1 MRRAAD
7 LNGVSVKAYAGTTG
21 VILAMDV
28 AGARRTGL
36 LGFAIERE
44 DLTGPRKGRRKWLS
58 GGLHF
63 RGVPRPAGIPVP
75 SNEGPIQKF
84 RWSDYTVY
92 PDSGY
97 AYTVHPAYGEPGD
110 LDIRDGPRVD
120 VATSGLDGAHG
131 VIFNRAAAA
140 SQAFATRFPE
150 VQAALDAARKAKK
163 PLAGVELP
171 PKAYTWLSRGLLD
184 RILAF
189 IGAATDARHGLD
201 IAIYEYEL
209 PAIRKAVAD
218 AAARGVTIRIVY
230 HARAGDEQTSENA
243 KSLETPRRPRPSS
256 ASSRRSTG
264 ATRRPRRR
272 TTSTG

>member
-1 MRRAAD
+1 MRRAAN

-28 AGARRTGL
+28 AGARSIRRTASRATSTSG
-36 LGFAIERE
+36 
-44 DLTGPRKGRRKWLS
+44 TGPVSTWRRAASTGRTASSSTALRPRARPSQPGSPRSRRRSTRRARRKS
-58 GGLHF
+58 
-63 RGVPRPAGIPVP
+63 R
-75 SNEGPIQKF
+75 
-84 RWSDYTVY
+84 
-92 PDSGY
+92 
-97 AYTVHPAYGEPGD
+97 
-110 LDIRDGPRVD
+110 
-120 VATSGLDGAHG
+120 
-131 VIFNRAAAA
+131 
-140 SQAFATRFPE
+140 
-150 VQAALDAARKAKK
+150 
-163 PLAGVELP
+163 LAGVELP